1 MNSRFERLN
10 EWIAKGLTMNRRVA
24 FLGLALVLATST
36 TRVFGQRAIYL
47 VRHAEKAGDDL
58 TPKGKM
64 QAEQLATLL
73 KDSGITV
80 IYTSQFERTKKTAE
94 PLVQKLKGQGL
105 SVRQEGLPLSDDL
118 LKAPE
123 DPALLAEHG
132 KQAVKTLK
140 ESSAADIVLIVG
152 HDVTVPAII
161 KALGSNV
168 PAKIETTEFDRL
180 FLVVPRGD
188 SDPRPPGLFQL
199 LHYAN

>member
-1 MNSRFERLN
+1 MSRCV
-10 EWIAKGLTMNRRVA
+10 TV
-24 FLGLALVLATST
+24 LVLAMVYATST
-36 TRVFGQRAIYL
+36 TSVFGQRAIYL
-47 VRHAEKAGDDL
+47 VRHAEKDGDDL

-80 IYTSQFERTKKTAE
+80 VYTSQFERTKKTAE
-94 PLVQKLKGQGL
+94 PLIQKLKGQGF
-105 SVRQEGLPLSDDL
+105 SVRQESLRLSDDL

-140 ESSAADIVLIVG
+140 ESSATEIVLIVG

-161 KALGSNV
+161 TALGSNV
-168 PAKIETTEFDRL
+168 PVKIEATEFDRL
-180 FLVVPRGD
+180 FLVIPRGD
-188 SDPRPPGLFQL
+188 SDVRPPGFFQI
-199 LHYAN
+199 LHYSM